1 MKTRLATK
9 HDLPQVIEM
18 LKHFREQTPIELM
31 RNVDDADYITRL
43 YTVLINGG
51 GLVVLAEENT
61 VPVGM
66 CIGVI
71 DSTIWDPKLYV
82 MRELVYWVEPNYRN
96 GTAGYKLIRHYTTA
110 AQEMVDQNRIKMFT
124 MSKMVNSPN
133 LDYGRFGYRK
143 IEETWVA
150 GA

>member
-1 MKTRLATK
+1 MIIRTANKF
-9 HDLPQVIEM
+9 DLPHIIKM
-18 LKHFREQTPIELM
+18 LKHFREQTPIDLM
-31 RNVDDADYITRL
+31 RDCNDEQYINKL
-43 YTVLINGG
+43 YHHIILGG
-51 GLVVLAEENT
+51 GLALVAEM
-61 VPVGM
+61 VQPIGM
-66 CIGVI
+66 IIGI
-71 DSTIWDPKLYV
+71 KDQNIWDPELRIL
-82 MRELVYWVEPNYRN
+82 RELVYWVEPNYRN